1 LVVNLNNTW
10 KPLTALGGYDDA
22 LARQMSGST
31 LDLVVFIV
39 KVCPGIGAASS
50 ARLEALLSS
59 RANVETVFGGQFA
72 GRMQIWGSDT
82 NIGFRSEIIRRK
94 LKKEVAQ

>member
-59 RANVETVFGGQFA
+59 RANVETVFGGHAQVVH
-72 GRMQIWGSDT
+72 GSNKVVHLGPT
-82 NIGFRSEIIRRK
+82 KALSK
-94 LKKEVAQ
+94 WS